1 MTMAWTVKNK
11 VGLIDGSIKEPDESN
26 QEESQQRNR
35 CNNLVKTWLL
45 GSMSKEI
52 ASSVINCKNARQM
65 WLDLQERFA
74 HTNVV
79 QLFNVENEIHDFVQ
93 DNMSV
98 GSYFT
103 KLKGLWN
110 DRDALCTFPI
120 CTCGSLK
127 EIIAYLETQKTM
139 KFLMG
144 LEQKFKEIEER

>member
-1 MTMAWTVKNK
+1 
-11 VGLIDGSIKEPDESN
+11 
-26 QEESQQRNR
+26 
-35 CNNLVKTWLL
+35 
-45 GSMSKEI
+45 
-52 ASSVINCKNARQM
+52 
-65 WLDLQERFA
+65 
-74 HTNVV
+74 
-79 QLFNVENEIHDFVQ
+79 
-93 DNMSV
+93 MSV

-144 LEQKFKEIEER
+144 LE